1 MLNTWEFSDVWMNN
15 LAMWKRWFSFSWWL
29 PHWRQPQVSWGPR
42 VRTRLLAFCLLP
54 LLSISLIL
62 LFLLFFLIH
71 EQHDDEQP
79 LPSQRDIFFQYRRDF
94 PEIWEWGCL
103 VTLLFLCELKPLVFD
118 RWKEISVLDSGSSM
132 LPSSVL
138 MQFCSLRCEIGQNHW
153 LELEKKNFASSV
165 VIIFYLHL
173 SRSPSK
179 THFLSDSSVV
189 NVFPSPAPSAV
200 HVSLL
205 SPFTLC
211 LIWMCF
217 DRLAPPC
224 GRIACRRRRR
234 GLFSLDPFA
243 QASVGS
249 QLPPPFCRRPTSLAE
264 LVLVSLRRLGSPSAR
279 SNRRSDSQRRCF
291 SCWGAPPS
299 LWPRA
304 VFAALCCF

>member
-1 MLNTWEFSDVWMNN
+1 
-15 LAMWKRWFSFSWWL
+15 
-29 PHWRQPQVSWGPR
+29 
-42 VRTRLLAFCLLP
+42 
-54 LLSISLIL
+54 
-62 LFLLFFLIH
+62 
-71 EQHDDEQP
+71 
-79 LPSQRDIFFQYRRDF
+79 
-94 PEIWEWGCL
+94 
-103 VTLLFLCELKPLVFD
+103 
-118 RWKEISVLDSGSSM
+118 M

-153 LELEKKNFASSV
+153 LELEKKIASSV
-165 VIIFYLHL
+165 LIIFYLHL

-179 THFLSDSSVV
+179 TRFLSDSSVV

-224 GRIACRRRRR
+224 GRIARRRRW

-249 QLPPPFCRRPTSLAE
+249 PLPPPSAADLHPSLSS
-264 LVLVSLRRLGSPSAR
+264 SLFPSAASALLPLTR
-279 SNRRSDSQRRCF
+279 T
-291 SCWGAPPS
+291 
-299 LWPRA
+299 
-304 VFAALCCF
+304 AALTHSAGVSPAEEPRCHSDREQFSLLYAVSSSCCSSWICLNRLQTLIWMQSDLINTFV

>member
-1 MLNTWEFSDVWMNN
+1 MNN
-15 LAMWKRWFSFSWWL
+15 SAMWWL
-29 PHWRQPQVSWGPR
+29 PHWRQPQQVSRGPR

-54 LLSISLIL
+54 LLSISLAL
-62 LFLLFFLIH
+62 LFLWFFFLIH
-71 EQHDDEQP
+71 EQHDDKQP
-79 LPSQRDIFFQYRRDF
+79 LPSQRDIFLQYRRDF
-94 PEIWEWGCL
+94 PEIWEWGCWWL
-103 VTLLFLCELKPLVFD
+103 SCFCASWNLSSSIDERRF
-118 RWKEISVLDSGSSM
+118 LDSGSSM

-138 MQFCSLRCEIGQNHW
+138 MQFCTLRCEIGQNHW
-153 LELEKKNFASSV
+153 LELEKKNCFFCRDYF
-165 VIIFYLHL
+165 FYLHL

-179 THFLSDSSVV
+179 TRFLSASSVV

-200 HVSLL
+200 HVSLF

-224 GRIACRRRRR
+224 GRIARRRRR
-234 GLFSLDPFA
+234 WGLFSLDPFA

-279 SNRRSDSQRRCF
+279 SNRRSDS
-291 SCWGAPPS
+291 
-299 LWPRA
+299 
-304 VFAALCCF
+304 